1 MSGLVTSQ
9 FPATCT
15 VPCPKGIFRA
25 ATHRTRLAGKMRF
38 LAAAPIPHVAGAA
51 GFAQWWP
58 TEWTTEWD
66 APSIWFN
73 PGSRMT
79 VAATF
84 LSTFAWYIC
93 TAGSDQ
99 MAIQRYLATRDT
111 RAARRMVNTS
121 LAVNALVIAF
131 LACVG
136 LELFA
141 WFRLHPEMLA
151 DRQSISTSADQLLP
165 RFVVI
170 GLPNGISGL
179 VIAALLAA
187 AMSSLS
193 SGINSSCSVIKSNG

>member
-1 MSGLVTSQ
+1 
-9 FPATCT
+9 
-15 VPCPKGIFRA
+15 
-25 ATHRTRLAGKMRF
+25 
-38 LAAAPIPHVAGAA
+38 
-51 GFAQWWP
+51 
-58 TEWTTEWD
+58 
-66 APSIWFN
+66 
-73 PGSRMT
+73 
-79 VAATF
+79 
-84 LSTFAWYIC
+84 
-93 TAGSDQ
+93 

-151 DRQSISTSADQLLP
+151 DRQSISTSTDQLLP